1 MIKKLRAKLI
11 LACMFSLAVVLL
23 VILGGVNLMSYQ
35 KVVSDAD
42 TVLSLLAAND
52 GAFPKLR
59 APQEEKD
66 EGYFAPFGT
75 PGGKPNLFNQ
85 RIMSPETPYE
95 SRFFSVLLGEDGQA
109 VETDTG
115 QIAAVD
121 AEQATDYAQ
130 KAAASGKTSGF
141 WMTTA
146 FWSRMSPEA
155 YGSFFWTAA
164 AVSPP
169 SAPPCWP
176 AYLWLCWGWQRCCSC
191 C

>member
-95 SRFFSVLLGEDGQA
+95 SRFFSVLLGRT
-109 VETDTG
+109 V
-115 QIAAVD
+115 
-121 AEQATDYAQ
+121 
-130 KAAASGKTSGF
+130 
-141 WMTTA
+141 
-146 FWSRMSPEA
+146 R
-155 YGSFFWTAA
+155 
-164 AVSPP
+164 
-169 SAPPCWP
+169 
-176 AYLWLCWGWQRCCSC
+176 R
-191 C
+191 

>member
-75 PGGKPNLFNQ
+75 PGDKRDLFNQ

-141 WMTTA
+141 LDDYPL
-146 FWSRMSPEA
+146 SGPE
-155 YGSFFWTAA
+155 
-164 AVSPP
+164 
-169 SAPPCWP
+169 
-176 AYLWLCWGWQRCCSC
+176 
-191 C
+191 